1 MQYMSRSED
10 SVEYPGTGVTRCCES
25 YYVVAGNQTLGLSA
39 RAVLLTPEPSIQ
51 PHHLP

>member
-1 MQYMSRSED
+1 MQYTLRPED
-10 SVEYPGTGVTRCCES
+10 SVEYPGTGVTRNCEPCS
-25 YYVVAGNQTLGLSA
+25 VGAGYQTLGLSA